1 MPFLNLWDSIEG
13 FSMKNRQRR
22 IPGMTSRYRTEQIQL
37 TLPFQP
43 SPISGLTEADRKA
56 ALTALV
62 HLLLTAAGAKLEEM
76 EDE

>member
-1 MPFLNLWDSIEG
+1 
-13 FSMKNRQRR
+13 
-22 IPGMTSRYRTEQIQL
+22 MTSRYRTEQIQL